1 MFSSASSFFS
11 CCLAPYLKDLR
22 LINRLFVFFCLVRGN
37 WVIVLSNAELLVLT
51 AGCQWASEVWQYRVA
66 RAISHKKVWPRWVH
80 SCETFFFFFSLCGT
94 VEKQKI
100 QKIMQKEQTASRPP
114 SLEFGN
120 TNTFPSAN
128 AIHRMVITIEP
139 YHCVERFFYSIE
151 CTPWWAIATLASRVM
166 CGNCSLSQFV
176 GTPKCSANYSS

>member
-11 CCLAPYLKDLR
+11 CCLASYLKDLR

-80 SCETFFFFFSLCGT
+80 SCETFFFFFALRYRRKTKNTKNHAKRTNG
-94 VEKQKI
+94 I
-100 QKIMQKEQTASRPP
+100 QTTKLGIWKYEHFPISQCHPQDGNHDRTIPLRWKVFLFNWMHPVVGNCN
-114 SLEFGN
+114 FG
-120 TNTFPSAN
+120 FSG
-128 AIHRMVITIEP
+128 HV
-139 YHCVERFFYSIE
+139 
-151 CTPWWAIATLASRVM
+151 WQLLAIAICRH
-166 CGNCSLSQFV
+166 
-176 GTPKCSANYSS
+176 P